1 MVYLGWLSESCDA
14 FGLVSGF
21 WVGLGR
27 SNNFDRCLA
36 HPTLE
41 SRILPQLVAADLWHK
56 KDEPSWKLGMES
68 WLSLQSLRYVLSEN
82 QMYSRSKKCGELVRL
97 KSGVENTK
105 RFATINQ
112 PSGQL
117 IVNIFL
123 QGSSSV
129 YVHSHWETHLEVLVT
144 RWPHCEDTQERIGIA
159 LDQEMGTK
167 GEGHIGASMAQ
178 EKLSHAIRGYPMPRP
193 LTKFQAWN
201 AEKEPWFW

>member
-1 MVYLGWLSESCDA
+1 
-14 FGLVSGF
+14 
-21 WVGLGR
+21 
-27 SNNFDRCLA
+27 
-36 HPTLE
+36 
-41 SRILPQLVAADLWHK
+41 
-56 KDEPSWKLGMES
+56 MES
-68 WLSLQSLRYVLSEN
+68 WLSLQSLRYVLPEN

-144 RWPHCEDTQERIGIA
+144 RWPHCEDTQERIGID
-159 LDQEMGTK
+159 LDQDMGTK
-167 GEGHIGASMAQ
+167 GDGHIGASMAQ
-178 EKLSHAIRGYPMPRP
+178 EKIIPCYKGVP
-193 LTKFQAWN
+193 N
-201 AEKEPWFW
+201 AKTPHQIPGVKCRKRTLVLVNIKHETTQ

>member
-1 MVYLGWLSESCDA
+1 
-14 FGLVSGF
+14 
-21 WVGLGR
+21 
-27 SNNFDRCLA
+27 
-36 HPTLE
+36 
-41 SRILPQLVAADLWHK
+41 
-56 KDEPSWKLGMES
+56 
-68 WLSLQSLRYVLSEN
+68 
-82 QMYSRSKKCGELVRL
+82 MYSSRSKKCGELVRL

-178 EKLSHAIRGYPMPRP
+178 ETYGNMR
-193 LTKFQAWN
+193 TKSGQIGMACYDSRCEILKTHEKIIPCGPCYKGVPN
-201 AEKEPWFW
+201 AKAPHKIPGVKCRKRTWVLVNIKHETTQ